1 MADETELCY
10 ASVRELHHRFEERTL
25 SPVELT
31 AAFLERIERAN
42 DELHAYLTVTAELA
56 LDQARASEERFA
68 DCRSL
73 GLLDGI
79 PLAVK
84 DVFDTK
90 GIRTTAQS
98 AVFAGRIPER
108 DAATVERI
116 TSQGAVLLGKLALTE
131 FGAGVAM
138 PTDVPPPARNPW
150 DVELSP
156 AGSSSGPAVAVAAGL
171 CVGALGSDAGGSIRD
186 PASCCGVVGL
196 KPTYGLVSR
205 RGCITLS
212 WSLDHCG
219 PLART
224 VDDCAIL
231 LAAVAGFDPGDDGS
245 ADVTPPGVDAVAPVA
260 LERIR
265 IGVPGDLI
273 AAAGELDA
281 EVKDAYDD
289 ALVALAEAGAH
300 LESVALPDMEHE
312 PAVFA
317 TILNAEAFA
326 FHRARAL
333 AHPELYGR
341 SFFQRLVVGSLFSA
355 SDYVQAL
362 RGRSLICAGIA
373 ETMSSVD
380 LLVLPTRPRPAQPF
394 GADAGAWAGP
404 SLRHPFN
411 VTKQPAVSIPCG
423 FTHGG
428 LPVGLQLV
436 GKWFDESFL
445 LSVAHAYE
453 QQHDWWTRR
462 PAETAAGD
470 I

>member
-1 MADETELCY
+1 MADWTELCY
-10 ASVRELHHRFEERTL
+10 AGVRELHRRFEERTL

-31 AAFLERIERAN
+31 TAFLERIESTN

-56 LDQARASEERFA
+56 LEQARASEERFA
-68 DCRSL
+68 DRCSL

-84 DVFDTK
+84 DVYDTK
-90 GIRTTAQS
+90 GTRTTAQS
-98 AVFAGRIPER
+98 AVFADRIPER
-108 DAATVERI
+108 DAAAVERI

-138 PTDVPPPARNPW
+138 PTDTPPPARNPW

-171 CVGALGSDAGGSIRD
+171 CVAALGSDAGGSIRD
-186 PASCCGVVGL
+186 PASCCGLVGL

-231 LAAVAGFDPGDDGS
+231 LTAVAGFDPGDSGS
-245 ADVTPPGVDAVAPVA
+245 ADVPPPRAEAVAPASLDRV
-260 LERIR
+260 R
-265 IGVPGDLI
+265 IGVPAELI
-273 AAAGELDA
+273 AAAGELDP
-281 EVKDAYDD
+281 EVRGAFDA
-289 ALVALAEAGAH
+289 ALAALTETGAH
-300 LESVALPDMEHE
+300 VEAVALPDMEHE
-312 PAVFA
+312 PGVFA
-317 TILNAEAFA
+317 TILTAEALT
-326 FHRARAL
+326 FHRDKAL
-333 AHPELYGR
+333 AQPELYGR
-341 SFFQRLVVGSLFSA
+341 SFYQRLVVGSLFSA
-355 SDYVQAL
+355 DEYLQAL
-362 RGRSLICAGIA
+362 RGRSLICAGMA
-373 ETMSSVD
+373 GTMSSVD
-380 LLVLPTRPRPAQPF
+380 LLALPTRPRPAQPF
-394 GADAGAWAGP
+394 GADTGGWARP

-462 PAETAAGD
+462 PAETAAGN